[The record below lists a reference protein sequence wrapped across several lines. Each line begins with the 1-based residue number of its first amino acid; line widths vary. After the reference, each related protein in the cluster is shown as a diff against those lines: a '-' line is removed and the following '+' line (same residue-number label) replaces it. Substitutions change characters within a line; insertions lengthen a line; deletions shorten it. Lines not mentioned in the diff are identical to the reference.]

1 MNKENLLFYNEYE
14 MFYEMADKSEVF
26 REYCEKAFGADF
38 SQDGF
43 SDLSQLKEILNMV
56 SLNHMSNV
64 LDIGCGNGKMLKYIQ
79 MITGA
84 FITGFD
90 YSEKAIASAKR
101 DLNEKSSFEVGI
113 IGQIDYKVETF
124 DLITSMDTMYFAKDM
139 NVFVAQL
146 YNWLKVGGHFICG
159 YQEGDVMKKTANKDT
174 TELAKAFRNNGIE
187 YDVIDYTRKTYE
199 MLKNKRDV
207 ILKMKDK
214 FINSN
219 LEMWYEVVEGQTQCV
234 NASYEEY
241 QRGNA
246 RYIYIVKKL

>member
-1 MNKENLLFYNEYE
+1 MNKEKLLFYHEYE

-43 SDLSQLKEILNMV
+43 SDLSQIKTILSMV
-56 SLNHMSNV
+56 SLNHMSNI

-79 MITGA
+79 KITGA

-101 DLNEKSSFEVGI
+101 DFNEKSSFKVGI
-113 IGQIDYKVETF
+113 IGQIDYKAETF

-139 NVFVAQL
+139 NAFVSQI
-146 YNWLKVGGHFICG
+146 YIWLRDGGHFICG

-174 TELAKAFRNNGIE
+174 TELAKAFRFNGIE
-187 YDVIDYTRKTYE
+187 YAVIDYTRNTYE
-199 MLKNKRDV
+199 MLKRKREV

-214 FINSN
+214 FMNSN
-219 LEMWYEVVEGQTQCV
+219 LEMWYEMVEGQTQCV
-234 NASYEEY
+234 NTSYEEY
-241 QRGNA
+241 QRDNA
-246 RYIYIVKKL
+246 RYIYIVKK